1 VFLRVRTAKQL
12 VVPSTVLVLLS
23 MLLFLMYE
31 RFQALACGHLHALA
45 MVQFGGVMKS
55 RLLNLIKKAVAPVA
69 LFAALAAFNPGTVMA
84 ANRGGGG
91 HSYAAPSRGNFGG
104 GHSFTERGN
113 VRENFNRG
121 YGARDIRGG
130 YYGGRGYGPG
140 FGFGVGVYPA
150 YGSAGPV
157 CRPAGF
163 YDPYGV
169 WHFYPGC
176 AGPY

>member
-1 VFLRVRTAKQL
+1 
-12 VVPSTVLVLLS
+12 
-23 MLLFLMYE
+23 MYK
-31 RFQALACGHLHALA
+31 RFQTLGYGHLHALA

-69 LFAALAAFNPGTVMA
+69 LVAALAAFSPVTGMA

-91 HSYAAPSRGNFGG
+91 RSYAALDRGNFGG
-104 GHSFTERGN
+104 GRSFSERGN

-121 YGARDIRGG
+121 YGGRDFRGG
-130 YYGGRGYGPG
+130 YDHGRGYGPG
-140 FGFGVGVYPA
+140 FGFGVGVYPS
-150 YGSAGPV
+150 YGYAAPV
-157 CRPAGF
+157 CSPAGF